1 MDRSNGMAELQL
13 GLPGEINGC
22 LNTRRYPFVPL
33 LIVVIYSQEGVHLD
47 IYRRLESLKVT
58 SFQDEKMMDC
68 VSYQMIDPV
77 DMTPSPHYIRVIQAG
92 AKQNNIPTD
101 YLRFLDCIE
110 HNGYSG
116 QVKIYDEVMKDVK
129 L

>member
-1 MDRSNGMAELQL
+1 M
-13 GLPGEINGC
+13 
-22 LNTRRYPFVPL
+22 
-33 LIVVIYSQEGVHLD
+33 HLD